1 MRQFI
6 EKFVNSE
13 TVQKEVGQV
22 ENFKKWLVGF
32 QLENM
37 PQAAIDE
44 LVEMVSAAEERSKI
58 ALIDLMR
65 LLFQYEASAAHILYK
80 HWETF
85 DISIFQ
91 YLLCLDIKDPNNKV
105 VHNYHLVCLKML
117 GNVYQTQSGL
127 DFIMGA
133 EQSSQIIQFCE
144 YSISSKNPKTVFT
157 AGVVLFNHVLTYKRD
172 FKGINSYL
180 FAAIQ
185 SIMENIPQIEDN
197 DGLNAVLLAEIRIIY
212 KNQEICGKIL
222 EIKDKFVK
230 VH

>member
-1 MRQFI
+1 M
-6 EKFVNSE
+6 
-13 TVQKEVGQV
+13 
-22 ENFKKWLVGF
+22 GF

-180 FAAIQ
+180 FAAI
-185 SIMENIPQIEDN
+185 
-197 DGLNAVLLAEIRIIY
+197 
-212 KNQEICGKIL
+212 
-222 EIKDKFVK
+222 
-230 VH
+230 